1 LGLGPVRFALKSGEM
16 GWNEGG
22 LNPKVNCLGF
32 NPLHPTPFHLV
43 LKKTEQ
49 DLTCFHDS
57 SCSGFIAI
65 IGKKCYSILGN
76 IKYHLKLTHGNAKKH
91 SHVAVFL
98 WIRREGALPALQGTR
113 PDHSN
118 EGSAT
123 ATPRVALHVST
134 WGTRVRGFSRTSTHN
149 NKKKGAATQ
158 IAAT

>member
-1 LGLGPVRFALKSGEM
+1 M

-76 IKYHLKLTHGNAKKH
+76 IKYHLKLTHGNAKNTATLLYFCGSGGREPCLPYKEPDRTTATRVVLQLLPEWH
-91 SHVAVFL
+91 CTS
-98 WIRREGALPALQGTR
+98 RRGALGYGDSVEHPPTII
-113 PDHSN
+113 
-118 EGSAT
+118 
-123 ATPRVALHVST
+123 
-134 WGTRVRGFSRTSTHN
+134 
-149 NKKKGAATQ
+149 KKKARQ
-158 IAAT
+158 HKSQQRSI